1 MIEDEFSDRPTSHLI
16 TTITTLLQCFPSGC
30 TITAVARCFFFI
42 LDELEL
48 ERDT

>member
-1 MIEDEFSDRPTSHLI
+1 MIEDGFSDRPTSHLI
-16 TTITTLLQCFPSGC
+16 TTITTLLQCFSSGY
-30 TITAVARCFFFI
+30 TITAVARLFFI